1 MQAAVLAGNVLG
13 QVSQGAQSTTVSIP
27 VLVDVASRNT
37 RDTEIATDTSL
48 MPMLRTVGEVGNK
61 SVSPEGLIVAGSK
74 WTFGHNSRVT
84 GGIGISSR
92 PGGAANIRVEN
103 ETRSVTDV
111 LMTMLSETRII
122 PPLRV

>member
-1 MQAAVLAGNVLG
+1 MFEGNELAAC
-13 QVSQGAQSTTVSIP
+13 
-27 VLVDVASRNT
+27 
-37 RDTEIATDTSL
+37 
-48 MPMLRTVGEVGNK
+48 
-61 SVSPEGLIVAGSK
+61 SPGLDEPK